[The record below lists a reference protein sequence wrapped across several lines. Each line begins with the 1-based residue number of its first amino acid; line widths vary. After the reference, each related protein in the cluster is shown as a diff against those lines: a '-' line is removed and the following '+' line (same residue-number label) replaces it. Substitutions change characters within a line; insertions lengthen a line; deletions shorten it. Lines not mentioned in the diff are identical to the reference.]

1 MPEIRIDRI
10 IRLSKPSI
18 VIPLITP
25 IEMTEAT
32 TEEMKRVTSEI
43 KGNIG
48 ILVASNKLEY
58 SSICAEKKICVA

>member
-1 MPEIRIDRI
+1 
-10 IRLSKPSI
+10 
-18 VIPLITP
+18 
-25 IEMTEAT
+25 MTEAT